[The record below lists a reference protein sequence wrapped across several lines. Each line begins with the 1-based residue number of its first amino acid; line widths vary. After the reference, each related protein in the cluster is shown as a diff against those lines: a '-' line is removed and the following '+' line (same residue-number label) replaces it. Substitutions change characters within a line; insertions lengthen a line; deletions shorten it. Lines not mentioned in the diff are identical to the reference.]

1 MSEETPVPLFDLKPQ
16 HAAIR
21 AEIDQAIA
29 RVIDSGLFILG
40 PDVAELEKEVAAYC
54 RVPHAV
60 ACASGSDA
68 ILLALQALGV
78 GAGDEVICP
87 AYTFFATAGYIAR
100 LGARPVFADIDP
112 ATCNLAPDAVR
123 QAARRC
129 RRLKAI
135 LPVHLYGQCAES
147 EALLAIAKE
156 CGVPLVEDAA
166 QAIGAED
173 AAGRRAG
180 SIGAA
185 GCISF
190 FPTKNLGGF
199 GDGGMVTTTDAGLAE
214 TLRRLRNH
222 GMHPKYYH
230 EAIGVNSRLDTLQA
244 AVLRVKLKH
253 LDRWTA
259 ARQCNAALYDRLFKE
274 AGNDALTTP
283 APARGNARH
292 VYNQYVVRV
301 PADRRD
307 ALRAHLQSRKI
318 GTEIYYPV
326 PLHLQ
331 KCFAPLGYREGDFPV
346 AETAA
351 RTTVALP
358 IFPELKKEQIERVAG
373 EIVRFL
379 SN

>member
-1 MSEETPVPLFDLKPQ
+1 VSEETPVPLFDLKPQ

>member
-1 MSEETPVPLFDLKPQ
+1 MSDETPVPLFDLKQQ

-21 AEIDQAIA
+21 SEIDQAIA

-78 GAGDEVICP
+78 GPGDEIICP

-112 ATCNLAPDAVR
+112 VTFNIAPASIRAV
-123 QAARRC
+123 AKSC
-129 RRLKAI
+129 HRLKAI
-135 LPVHLYGQCAES
+135 MPVHLYGQCADS
-147 EALLAIAKE
+147 DALLAIGRE
-156 CGVPLVEDAA
+156 LGVPLVEDAA

-185 GCISF
+185 GCFSF

-199 GDGGMVTTTDAGLAE
+199 GDGGMVTTKDGELAE
-214 TLRRLRNH
+214 RLRRLRNH

-230 EAIGVNSRLDTLQA
+230 ERIGVNSRLDSIQA
-244 AVLRVKLKH
+244 AVLRVKLKY

-259 ARQCNAALYDRLFKE
+259 ARQRNAALYDRLFREARKE
-274 AGNDALTTP
+274 GVVTPTP
-283 APARGNARH
+283 AHGKAVH
-292 VYNQYVVRV
+292 VYNQYIIRILHGNRDTVRT
-301 PADRRD
+301 R
-307 ALRAHLQSRKI
+307 LQEKKI
-318 GTEIYYPV
+318 GTEIYYPL

-331 KCFAPLGYREGDFPV
+331 QCFAPLGHRAGDFP
-346 AETAA
+346 ASESAA
-351 RTTVALP
+351 RETLALP
-358 IFPELKKEQIERVAG
+358 IFPELTPEQIKKVVSA
-373 EIVRFL
+373 F
-379 SN
+379 

>member
-1 MSEETPVPLFDLKPQ
+1 MSDEIPVPLFDLKQQ

-21 AEIDQAIA
+21 AEIDQAVA

-40 PDVAELEKEVAAYC
+40 PDVAELEKEIAAYC

-87 AYTFFATAGYIAR
+87 AYTFFATAGYISR

-112 ATCNLAPDAVR
+112 VTYNIAPDAVR
-123 QAARRC
+123 RAAKRC
-129 RRLKAI
+129 SRLKAI
-135 LPVHLYGQCAES
+135 LPVHLYGQCADS
-147 EALLAIAKE
+147 EALLAIAGAL
-156 CGVPLVEDAA
+156 GVPLVEDAA

-173 AAGRRAG
+173 TAGRRAG
-180 SIGAA
+180 GIGAA

-190 FPTKNLGGF
+190 FPTKNLGCF
-199 GDGGMVTTTDAGLAE
+199 GDGGMVTTADANLAE
-214 TLRRLRNH
+214 HLRRLRNH

-253 LDRWTA
+253 LDRWTS
-259 ARQCNAALYDRLFKE
+259 ARQHNAALYDRHFKE
-274 AGNDALTTP
+274 AGADSLVTP
-283 APARGNARH
+283 APACGGARH
-292 VYNQYVVRV
+292 VYNQYIIRV

-307 ALRAHLQSRKI
+307 ALRAHLQGKKI

-331 KCFAPLGYREGDFPV
+331 KCFAPLGHTTGDFPV
-346 AETAA
+346 SETAA

-358 IFPELKKEQIERVAG
+358 VFPELKEAQIRSVAQG
-373 EIVRFL
+373 VTRFL
-379 SN
+379 SE